1 MLIPWLF
8 GWKDAGFTFDVALHA
23 GTLAVI
29 LIYFF
34 RDWVQ
39 NTNGIRL
46 LRRIRHREP
55 GEE

>member
-1 MLIPWLF
+1 VLIPWLF
-8 GWKDAGFTFDVALHA
+8 GWKDAGFTFDVALHT
-23 GTLAVI
+23 GTLAAI

-46 LRRIRHREP
+46 LRRK
-55 GEE
+55 